1 MHFTFLAALQE
12 ILPGLT
18 ASWGEKLSF
27 LRKIF
32 GSTHLLQ
39 LKTPVYRRRS
49 AIANCRKKSW
59 A

>member
-18 ASWGEKLSF
+18 AGWGEKRSF
-27 LRKIF
+27 LRKIL
-32 GSTHLLQ
+32 GSTNLLQ
-39 LKTPVYRRRS
+39 LKIPVSRRRS

-59 A
+59 F